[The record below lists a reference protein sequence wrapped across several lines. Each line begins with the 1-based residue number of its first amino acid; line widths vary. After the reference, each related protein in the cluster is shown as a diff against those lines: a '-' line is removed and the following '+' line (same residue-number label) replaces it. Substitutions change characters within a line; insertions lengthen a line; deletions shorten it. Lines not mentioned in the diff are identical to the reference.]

1 MKMKMKK
8 MRANELKEATSNTM
22 LTLGNLKKLPE
33 LTENDRILVH
43 TAEGIIKEISYNEL
57 ERYVNKTPDSDLN
70 LLIQLENNKVFVI
83 QQESGKINLS
93 LQIPNVENGVVI
105 RSRIFVL
112 SPDISITWG
121 GNVIGTDSSKA
132 VSELGNTEFL
142 LTHYKGLNDSIY
154 LTRL

>member
-8 MRANELKEATSNTM
+8 MRVNELKEATSDTM

-121 GNVIGTDSSKA
+121 SNVIGTDSSKA